1 MEYKAA
7 MEYKAVMEY
16 KDVMEH
22 RPLLNIG
29 AFRSGN
35 RTWDTN

>member
-1 MEYKAA
+1 

-22 RPLLNIG
+22 RPLLNVG
-29 AFRSGN
+29 AVRSGN
-35 RTWDTN
+35 RTLDTN